1 MKKILIF
8 YGSYGGGH
16 ISAARAIKEY
26 IDKNYEDC
34 ETMLV
39 DCIEYINKLLNK
51 VTTKAYADFAKKA
64 PWAWEYIYKSG
75 EDGMA
80 AKASELSNK
89 IMSLKLKTLLQEFNP
104 DLVISTHYFSSQMC
118 AILKSKGKINCKVA
132 TVMTDYEPHKQWY
145 ALNEY
150 IDYLFVAHEKM
161 KEEIINDGVP
171 ASKIYVTGIP
181 LSNRFLLSYD
191 KEQTL
196 RSFGLLPGKTT
207 VLFFA
212 GGEMGLGKNTTYK
225 ILESIIELFPDF
237 QVVAIAGKNEKMK
250 KKFDDLIVETHK
262 EDTVKILEYT
272 NKVPE
277 LMSVSDLVIT
287 KPGGLT
293 TTESLASGLPIV
305 VINPIPGQEEGN
317 AKFLE
322 DSKTGI
328 WIKKD
333 DDIKKVLTDLFNDRE
348 TLKKMKINARLT
360 AKRNS
365 TKDICEIVLKDI

>member
-1 MKKILIF
+1 MKKIMIF

-16 ISAARAIKEY
+16 LSAARSIKEY

-64 PWAWEYIYKSG
+64 PWAWEYLYKSG

-89 IMSLKLKTLLQEFNP
+89 IMSLKLNTLLKDFNP
-104 DLVISTHYFSSQMC
+104 DLIISTHYFSSQMC
-118 AILKSKGKINCKVA
+118 AILKEKGKLHCKLA
-132 TVMTDYEPHKQWY
+132 TIMTDYEPHKQWY
-145 ALNEY
+145 VNHKNVDY
-150 IDYLFVAHEKM
+150 IFVAHEKM
-161 KEEIINDGVP
+161 KEALCSDGVP
-171 ASKIYVTGIP
+171 SSKIFVTGIP
-181 LSNRFLLSYD
+181 LSNRFLVSYD

-196 RSFGLLPGKTT
+196 KDFGLTMEKTT

-212 GGEMGLGKNTTYK
+212 GGEMGLGKSTTYK

-250 KKFDDLIVETHK
+250 ERFDEIVSNSNK
-262 EDTVKILEYT
+262 SDTVKILQYT
-272 NKVPE
+272 SKVPE

-322 DSKTGI
+322 SSDTAI
-328 WIKKD
+328 WIKKGD
-333 DDIKKVLTDLFNDRE
+333 NIREVLSSLFNDKDK
-348 TLKKMKINARLT
+348 LKKMKINARLL
-360 AKRNS
+360 AKKNS
-365 TKDICEIVLKDI
+365 TRDICEISLSGL